1 MGRGGLSGPGPG
13 PGHDPA
19 YEPGPGHDPAYEPG
33 PGPRHARGLA
43 GAVEFVDAERVDF
56 TECPPPPLSPEER
69 REVDRLWARTTAR
82 NPATFDGPLVA
93 SLGLDRPAPGR
104 RTVRWARMTYRHRA
118 LRELRPAED
127 VPGSVFVTVLL
138 PTDEGL
144 VVGRGSAATAAPGRW
159 TLPGGAAEPP
169 APGLPLDLAVLRR
182 HAVRELA
189 EELGVRVPHSAPRL
203 WAVTRQARF
212 GSLGFHF
219 LAPPVPAALV
229 RRRHAALAAAQS
241 AYGAGCGV
249 GPGPGP
255 ELDAIAF
262 VSAPRTVA
270 APEADY
276 LPQLL
281 DRYFQGPRT
290 DQPGQDRPGRDRP
303 GRDRPGPDR

>member
-1 MGRGGLSGPGPG
+1 MGNGGLREAGRGGLNEAGRGGLSEAGRGG
-13 PGHDPA
+13 LSEPGHDPGRDA
-19 YEPGPGHDPAYEPG
+19 AHRSGAGDG
-33 PGPRHARGLA
+33 RGGRSLA
-43 GAVEFVDAERVDF
+43 APVEFLDAERIDF
-56 TECPPPPLSPEER
+56 TECPLPALSPEER
-69 REVDRLWARTTAR
+69 REVDRLWARTIAG
-82 NPATFDGPLVA
+82 NPATFDGPLVG

-104 RTVRWARMTYRHRA
+104 CVVRWARMTYRHRA
-118 LRELRPAED
+118 LREIRPAED

-169 APGLPLDLAVLRR
+169 AAGLPLDLATLRR

-189 EELGVRVPHSAPRL
+189 EELGLRVPDSAPRL
-203 WAVTRQARF
+203 WALTRQPRF

-229 RRRHAALAAAQS
+229 RRHHAALVAAGS
-241 AYGAGCGV
+241 ADGA
-249 GPGPGP
+249 GP

-262 VSAPRTVA
+262 LSAPRTA
-270 APEADY
+270 AGPEADY

-281 DRYFQGPRT
+281 DRYVRHTRT
-290 DQPGQDRPGRDRP
+290 DGR
-303 GRDRPGPDR
+303 RDPDR

>member
-1 MGRGGLSGPGPG
+1 MSGSGSA
-13 PGHDPA
+13 PA
-19 YEPGPGHDPAYEPG
+19 AEPVA
-33 PGPRHARGLA
+33 
-43 GAVEFVDAERVDF
+43 FVDTEGIGFA
-56 TECPPPPLSPEER
+56 ECPPPSLSPEER
-69 REVDRLWARTTAR
+69 REVDRLWVRTTAR

-93 SLGLDRPAPGR
+93 SLGLDRPAPER
-104 RTVRWARMTYRHRA
+104 CTVRWARMTYRYRA
-118 LRELRPAED
+118 LRALRPAEE

-169 APGLPLDLAVLRR
+169 PPGALLDLAVLRR

-189 EELGVRVPHSAPRL
+189 EELGVRLPENAPRL

-219 LAPPVPAALV
+219 LAPALPAALV
-229 RRRHAALAAAQS
+229 RRRHAALTED
-241 AYGAGCGV
+241 
-249 GPGPGP
+249 

-262 VSAPRTVA
+262 VSSSTEA
-270 APEADY
+270 ALLGPGADY

-281 DRYFQGPRT
+281 DRY
-290 DQPGQDRPGRDRP
+290 DRYDRSTEN
-303 GRDRPGPDR
+303 R